1 MIVRPCG
8 TAWKLNL
15 LGNERASEHRL
26 CKIVWRQEEPAMN
39 LEPDHSHGLAF
50 YLGLNAALV
59 TIIVS
64 AISWLWPLQ

>member
-1 MIVRPCG
+1 
-8 TAWKLNL
+8 
-15 LGNERASEHRL
+15 
-26 CKIVWRQEEPAMN
+26 MN
-39 LEPDHSHGLAF
+39 RKPDHSHGLAF